1 MGRQLVEAA
10 SAISRLRS
18 AGRRCATRAYSL
30 HHCNVAR
37 SMKPPKRRCTEKPAE
52 RLVAAVVSKPPR
64 PPARYTPAVAI
75 TNQGSISQFGP
86 HIAGAHAR
94 FLVETSSYA
103 KPVRLEGD
111 AFEIRLL
118 AEEASASV
126 KLEPF
131 FDTDM
136 VVRNVLTDMGAT
148 YMAGQRFYTV
158 ADCRVIGEHFVAPG
172 YLERLKEDV
181 IEKLSSVVVP
191 SKPAMCVCL
200 HREFLK
206 LFIAFDDD
214 DALMGM
220 FQNSCN
226 IVGGVLRRNRVQVV
240 ISQALFDM
248 QLPITGKYLTKDRS
262 QKAFNI
268 VKSLEE
274 ESKVKVDV
282 FGLFTC
288 EGQEARLHE
297 LAKAAVDYSRGE
309 VNGWL
314 VEGGFDRGGHA
325 LLLVSGGSGRLPEL
339 LKVPTRFTKQKYPL
353 VETADD
359 LQKYLVKACFPGSD
373 VMGSSTSNFNSA
385 GLICSGVLNDAAA
398 LAYAGHLQ
406 FSTDVLRGCV
416 VTGGSGISGLTVVF
430 EEFGRRAGISVRKRA
445 KLRKLVLA
453 GCEEARHLVKR
464 VVRAIQ
470 KEAGVDVEGEA
481 DCLRGGPKLLR
492 WRKKLQV
499 VWRPQDGESPLVGA
513 QAVARDMGLPDPE
526 KRGRDIVY
534 ALLHQRRTGSCL
546 AADYDTYKTQ
556 FEVEEVTAADDV
568 VVDLEND
575 RALLAR
581 CVAAGVAEARA
592 FKADLV
598 RKRSGV
604 GGLGGP
610 GSTQG
615 RGQIPSAGALFRGWP
630 LPPPVPPAQ
639 PAPPLPA
646 GPGVAPPPP
655 PPDDS
660 SSSSSDDDFNP
671 NGADTSDSEPECG

>member
-1 MGRQLVEAA
+1 MDHGPVGGKGP
-10 SAISRLRS
+10 
-18 AGRRCATRAYSL
+18 AGE
-30 HHCNVAR
+30 
-37 SMKPPKRRCTEKPAE
+37 KKKKKRRPFRQDVLPPAPE
-52 RLVAAVVSKPPR
+52 PASKKRVSKAPNTAVVSKPPR

-94 FLVETSSYA
+94 FLVETSSCA
-103 KPVRLEGD
+103 KPVRLDGT
-111 AFEIRLL
+111 AFEIKLL
-118 AEEASASV
+118 AEDASASV
-126 KLEPF
+126 RFEPF

-158 ADCRVIGEHFVAPG
+158 ENCRVIGEHFVAPG

-206 LFIAFDDD
+206 LFTVFDDD

-248 QLPITGKYLTKDRS
+248 RQPITGKKLASDRS

-288 EGQEARLHE
+288 EGQKARLHE

-309 VNGWL
+309 VNAWL
-314 VEGGFDRGGHA
+314 AEGGFDRGGHA

-385 GLICSGVLNDAAA
+385 GLICSGVLNDAGA
-398 LAYAGHLQ
+398 LAYASELH
-406 FSTDVLRGCV
+406 FSPDVLRGCV

-481 DCLRGGPKLLR
+481 DCLRLGGPKLLR
-492 WRKKLQV
+492 WRKKIEV
-499 VWRPQDGESPLVGA
+499 VWHPEDGESPLVGA

-534 ALLHQRRTGSCL
+534 ALLHQRRTRLCP
-546 AADYDTYKTQ
+546 AADYDTYDPL
-556 FEVEEVTAADDV
+556 FEVKEVTAAAVDDV

-610 GSTQG
+610 GQ
-615 RGQIPSAGALFRGWP
+615 
-630 LPPPVPPAQ
+630 
-639 PAPPLPA
+639 
-646 GPGVAPPPP
+646 
-655 PPDDS
+655 
-660 SSSSSDDDFNP
+660 
-671 NGADTSDSEPECG
+671 TSRKR